1 MTRFDVCHALVKA
14 TPMAN
19 AAYQVPPKHKTRVP
33 SGVCCPDR
41 GTSEA
46 SAELKDV
53 SCRPV
58 DMFQLRRAF
67 PERWGEFCR
76 RHFHDHEHLALFFD
90 VDPRTARYWL
100 EGKNAPAAAVV
111 LRAVT
116 AFPDAASCLMAG
128 DC

>member
-1 MTRFDVCHALVKA
+1 MIV
-14 TPMAN
+14 
-19 AAYQVPPKHKTRVP
+19 AARKHYASP
-33 SGVCCPDR
+33 IAAPCYPNPDTL
-41 GTSEA
+41 GTAREV
-46 SAELKDV
+46 KDV
-53 SCRPV
+53 SRPV

-116 AFPDAASCLMAG
+116 AFPDAAPCLMAG